1 MLSHIAAHHALSDND
16 MQLDSDSASN
26 SPMSA
31 LSPIRQQIKYDS
43 DADDDDDARLA
54 LLWTSA
60 SSRPLHIVPRLL
72 HDTLQTRARQ
82 ASLY

>member
-1 MLSHIAAHHALSDND
+1 M
-16 MQLDSDSASN
+16 SASGVYC
-26 SPMSA
+26 
-31 LSPIRQQIKYDS
+31 LGSPIWQGNKSERRGVALLRAQVERVED
-43 DADDDDDARLA
+43 DDDDDDDDARLA

-72 HDTLQTRARQ
+72 HDTLQKRARQ